1 MNEPT
6 PAWRKPWPC
15 TVTILCVFIYT
26 TRYAKSR
33 FELLASFASASA
45 LVVTSSPEAET
56 RCDKHTHRCE
66 RVLFIGTRFSNL
78 YTAVDMQ
85 AEAA

>member
-1 MNEPT
+1 MFFNEACFARRAT
-6 PAWRKPWPC
+6 TIRVQGDMLGPAQPWW
-15 TVTILCVFIYT
+15 TEKVVLVHHA

-56 RCDKHTHRCE
+56 R
-66 RVLFIGTRFSNL
+66 
-78 YTAVDMQ
+78 
-85 AEAA
+85 